1 MIKNIKKRVLNPQ
14 SPYKELNMKI
24 AIATINNPSL
34 EAAKKLL
41 PFLKE
46 HECSVFNKSEE
57 SEGFYKFDK
66 VDDILPTAWAEFDAI
81 IFLMATGAVIR
92 KIAPHLKDKA
102 TDPAVL
108 IMTLDLKRVI
118 PLLSG
123 HLGGAN
129 ELANALRQKI
139 EGCVNFVT
147 TASDQIKVLAFDM
160 YAKKHGYAISNLKSL
175 AEVSNA
181 IINKKKVQVIS
192 YPSLIEEVKNFEG
205 YKEENFD
212 FFMPDDL
219 ASIDETIPCVYITP
233 QKLSNSSLQIHP
245 KEISLGLGMNR
256 GTPKEEISL
265 AVRRFCFEHG
275 LESKQ
280 IKNLASF
287 TAKSD
292 EEGLLQYAQGK
303 ELCFFNEEEI
313 NALEQDFSPSQAVK
327 FFNIKGVAE
336 PASLL
341 ASKNKTLFLSKR
353 IYGGVTIAASF

>member
-1 MIKNIKKRVLNPQ
+1 
-14 SPYKELNMKI
+14 MKI

-41 PFLKE
+41 PYLSE
-46 HECSVFNKSEE
+46 HECHVFNKSQ
-57 SEGFYKFDK
+57 EGKTQEATFHIFAK
-66 VDDILPTAWAEFDAI
+66 VDDIMPVAWAEFDAI

-129 ELANALRQKI
+129 ELANELCEKI

-160 YAKKHGYAISNLKSL
+160 FAKKHGFAISNLKSL

-181 IINKKKVQVIS
+181 IINKKKVQVVTYECMIQA
-192 YPSLIEEVKNFEG
+192 LKEFEG
-205 YKEENFD
+205 YKEENFE

-219 ASIDETIPCVYITP
+219 GNLDENIPTVYITP
-233 QKLSNSSLQIHP
+233 QKLPKSALQIHP
-245 KEISLGLGMNR
+245 QEIVLGLGMNR
-256 GTPKEEISL
+256 GTSADAISK
-265 AVRRFCFEHG
+265 AVIQFCFEHG
-275 LESKQ
+275 IEKEQ
-280 IKNLASF
+280 IGKYASF
-287 TAKSD
+287 SAKAD
-292 EEGLLQYAQGK
+292 EAGLLEYASMTNT
-303 ELCFFNEEEI
+303 ELEFFSEDTI
-313 NALEQDFSPSQAVK
+313 NALTQEFSPSQATK

-336 PASLL
+336 PAALL
-341 ASKNKTLFLSKR
+341 ASKNKTLFLNKR
-353 IYGGVTIAASF
+353 IYGAVTVAAAF

>member
-1 MIKNIKKRVLNPQ
+1 
-14 SPYKELNMKI
+14 MKI

-41 PFLKE
+41 PYLSE
-46 HECSVFNKSEE
+46 HECHVFNKAED
-57 SEGFYKFDK
+57 GGVFHKFDK
-66 VDDILPTAWAEFDAI
+66 VDDIMPTAWAEFDAL

-92 KIAPHLKDKA
+92 KIAPHLKNKA

-129 ELANALRQKI
+129 ELANELCEKI

-160 YAKKHGYAISNLKSL
+160 FAKKHGFAISNLKSL

-181 IINKKKVQVIS
+181 IINKKKVQVVS
-192 YPSLIEEVKNFEG
+192 YPCMIETLKEFEG
-205 YKEENFD
+205 YKEENFE

-219 ASIDETIPCVYITP
+219 QNLDENIPRVYIIP
-233 QKLSNSSLQIHP
+233 QKLPNTALQIHP
-245 KEISLGLGMNR
+245 QEIVLGLGMNR
-256 GTPKEEISL
+256 GTSADEINK
-265 AVRRFCFEHG
+265 AVTRFCFEHG
-275 LESKQ
+275 INKEQ
-280 IKNLASF
+280 IVKLASF
-287 TAKSD
+287 TAKAD
-292 EEGLLQYAQGK
+292 EEGLLAYASNVNK
-303 ELCFFNEEEI
+303 ELEFFSEDAI
-313 NALEQDFSPSQAVK
+313 NALSENFSPSQATK

-353 IYGGVTIAASF
+353 IYGAVTVAASF

>member
-1 MIKNIKKRVLNPQ
+1 
-14 SPYKELNMKI
+14 MKI

-41 PFLKE
+41 PFLKN
-46 HECSVFNKSEE
+46 HECHVFNKSQEQPE
-57 SEGFYKFDK
+57 LDAKFHIFKK

-81 IFLMATGAVIR
+81 IFIMATGAVIR

-108 IMTLDLKRVI
+108 IMTLDLQRII
-118 PLLSG
+118 PLVSG

-129 ELANALRQKI
+129 ELASELSEQI

-160 YAKKHGYAISNLKSL
+160 FAKKHNLEISNLKSL

-181 IINKKKVQVIS
+181 IINKKQVQVVT
-192 YPSLIEEVKNFEG
+192 YPCMIDALKAFEG
-205 YKEENFD
+205 YQEENFV
-212 FFMPDDL
+212 FVSPDDL
-219 ASIDETIPCVYITP
+219 ENFRSDIPTLYITP
-233 QKLSNSSLQIHP
+233 QRLANSSLQLHP
-245 KEISLGLGMNR
+245 QEITLGLGMNR
-256 GTPKEEISL
+256 DTPKEEITN
-265 AVRRFCFEHG
+265 AVKRFLYEHG
-275 LESKQ
+275 LAFEQVSK
-280 IKNLASF
+280 LASF

-292 EEGLLQYAQGK
+292 EVGLLEFASSTQR
-303 ELCFFNEEEI
+303 ELEFFDEESI
-313 NALEQDFSPSQAVK
+313 NALSEEFSPSQATK

-341 ASKNKTLFLSKR
+341 ASKNRTLFLSKR
-353 IYGGVTIAASF
+353 IYGAVTVAASF

>member
-1 MIKNIKKRVLNPQ
+1 
-14 SPYKELNMKI
+14 MKI

-34 EAAKKLL
+34 ESAKKLL
-41 PFLKE
+41 PFLSE
-46 HECSVFNKSEE
+46 HECHVFNKAED
-57 SEGFYKFDK
+57 GGNFHKFNK
-66 VDDILPTAWAEFDAI
+66 VDDIMPSAWAEFDAI

-129 ELANALRQKI
+129 ELANELTQKI
-139 EGCVNFVT
+139 EGCINFVT

-160 YAKKHGYAISNLKSL
+160 FAKKHGFAISNLKSL

-181 IINKKKVQVIS
+181 IINKKKVQVIT
-192 YPSLIEEVKNFEG
+192 YPCMIEAVKEFEG
-205 YKEENFD
+205 YKEENFT

-219 ASIDETIPCVYITP
+219 QNLDENIPQVYITP
-233 QKLSNSSLQIHP
+233 QKLPHTTLQIHP
-245 KEISLGLGMNR
+245 QAIVLGLGMNR
-256 GTPKEEISL
+256 GTSAEEIAK
-265 AVRRFCFEHG
+265 AVQRFCFEHG
-275 LESKQ
+275 LERKQ
-280 IKNLASF
+280 IVKLASF
-287 TAKSD
+287 TAKAD
-292 EEGLLQYAQGK
+292 EEGLLAYANSIGTPL
-303 ELCFFNEEEI
+303 EFFSEDAI
-313 NALEQDFSPSQAVK
+313 NALTQDFSPSQATK

-341 ASKNKTLFLSKR
+341 ASKHKTLFLSKR
-353 IYGGVTIAASF
+353 IYGGVTVAASF

>member
-1 MIKNIKKRVLNPQ
+1 
-14 SPYKELNMKI
+14 MKI

-41 PFLKE
+41 PYLSE
-46 HECSVFNKSEE
+46 HECHVFNKSDDGEN
-57 SEGFYKFDK
+57 FHIFKK

-129 ELANALRQKI
+129 ELADELTQKI
-139 EGCVNFVT
+139 GGCVNFVT

-160 YAKKHGYAISNLKSL
+160 FAKKYGFGITNLKSL

-181 IINKKKVQVIS
+181 IINKKQVQVVS
-192 YPSLIEEVKNFEG
+192 YPAMEELLKGFEG
-205 YKEENFD
+205 YKKENFVFVHPDKLED
-212 FFMPDDL
+212 FRDD
-219 ASIDETIPCVYITP
+219 IPSVYISP
-233 QKLSNSSLQIHP
+233 QKLPNSALQIHP
-245 KEISLGLGMNR
+245 QEIVLGLGMNR
-256 GTPKEEISL
+256 GTSKKEIAN
-265 AVRRFCFEHG
+265 AVRRFCYEHG
-275 LESKQ
+275 IDNAN
-280 IKNLASF
+280 IKKLASF
-287 TAKSD
+287 EAKRD
-292 EEGLLQYAQGK
+292 EIGLLEFSK
-303 ELCFFNEEEI
+303 EMEVDIEFFNEKAI
-313 NALEQDFSPSQAVK
+313 NALTQDFTPSQATK

-336 PASLL
+336 PAALL
-341 ASKNKTLFLSKR
+341 ASEYKTLFLSKR
-353 IYGGVTIAASF
+353 VYGAVTVAAGF

>member
-1 MIKNIKKRVLNPQ
+1 
-14 SPYKELNMKI
+14 MKI

-41 PFLKE
+41 PYLQG
-46 HECSVFNKSEE
+46 HECHIFNKSEDGTTKE
-57 SEGFYKFDK
+57 AAFHIFAK
-66 VDDILPTAWAEFDAI
+66 VDDIMPTAWAEFDAI

-129 ELANALRQKI
+129 ELANELCAKI

-160 YAKKHGYAISNLKSL
+160 FAKKYGFTISNLKSL

-192 YPSLIEEVKNFEG
+192 YPCMIEAVKEFEG
-205 YKEENFD
+205 YKEENFS

-219 ASIDETIPCVYITP
+219 GKWDKNIPTVYITP
-233 QKLSNSSLQIHP
+233 QKLPNSALQIHP
-245 KEISLGLGMNR
+245 QEIVLGLGMNR
-256 GTPKEEISL
+256 GTSADEIDK
-265 AVRRFCFEHG
+265 AVTRFCFEHG
-275 LESKQ
+275 IKKEQ
-280 IKNLASF
+280 ITKLASF
-287 TAKSD
+287 SAKAD
-292 EEGLLQYAQGK
+292 EKGLLQYVSNINK
-303 ELCFFNEEEI
+303 ELEFFSEDAI
-313 NALEQDFSPSQAVK
+313 NALPEKFSPSQATK

-341 ASKNKTLFLSKR
+341 ASKNRTLFLSKR
-353 IYGGVTIAASF
+353 IYGAVTIAASF

>member
-1 MIKNIKKRVLNPQ
+1 
-14 SPYKELNMKI
+14 MKI

-41 PFLKE
+41 PYLSE
-46 HECSVFNKSEE
+46 HECHVFNKAEE
-57 SEGFYKFDK
+57 GGNFHKFNK
-66 VDDILPTAWAEFDAI
+66 VDDIMPTAWAEFDAI

-108 IMTLDLKRVI
+108 IMTLNLQRVI

-129 ELANALRQKI
+129 ELANELCEKI

-160 YAKKHGYAISNLKSL
+160 FAKKYGFSISNLKSL

-181 IINKKKVQVIS
+181 IINKKQVQVVT
-192 YPSLIEEVKNFEG
+192 YPCMIEAVKAFEG
-205 YKEENFD
+205 YKEENFL

-219 ASIDETIPCVYITP
+219 ENLDESVPTVYITP
-233 QKLSNSSLQIHP
+233 QKLQNTALQIHP
-245 KEISLGLGMNR
+245 QKVVVGLGMNR
-256 GTPKEEISL
+256 GTSADEIAK
-265 AVRRFCFEHG
+265 AVTRFCFEHG
-275 LESKQ
+275 VEKEQ
-280 IKNLASF
+280 IVKFASF
-287 TAKSD
+287 SAKAD
-292 EEGLLQYAQGK
+292 EAGLLEYAALQNK
-303 ELCFFNEEEI
+303 ELEFFSEDAI
-313 NALEQDFSPSQAVK
+313 NALSQEFSPSQATK

-341 ASKNKTLFLSKR
+341 ASEQKTLFLSKR
-353 IYGGVTIAASF
+353 IYGAVTVAASF